1 MNRELIERATHHIL
15 TISQLLKHI
24 GATMT
29 MLTFAL
35 LLLPTTTRA
44 QSPTPLEQQCMT
56 AVQGKVAWNQAG
68 NKTWSEA
75 NLRNLCQ
82 GTTNPSATI
91 SCFQNEIRSHNDWNR
106 AITACKA
113 KPASN
118 QPAATPG
125 AVKLPGTARDIDA
138 KNGVVY
144 VIGSNAV
151 PGGYG
156 LWKLVNAGWVQ
167 VPPGG
172 GVRVA
177 VEPAG
182 TPWVIDNAGI
192 VKRLV
197 GANWVS
203 VATEKKAIDLAFDT
217 GGRLWVILEDGRVM
231 NSWDLKTFKEELGSP
246 KNALRLT
253 ALTYGYMLVTTT
265 AKKDYVALYQSDPP
279 TFVCAGP
286 GGVLRS
292 TRECL
297 SIAAGYIE
305 NVFDTADG
313 TQWAIDSSLAIWK
326 IKAK

>member
-1 MNRELIERATHHIL
+1 MKCEATVMKAWKMVAIV
-15 TISQLLKHI
+15 
-24 GATMT
+24 
-29 MLTFAL
+29 FAIFL
-35 LLLPTTTRA
+35 MQTTASA
-44 QSPTPLEQQCMT
+44 QTVLEKQCYD
-56 AVQGKVAWNQAG
+56 AVRGKVAWNQKG
-68 NKTWSEA
+68 DKTWDEG
-75 NLRNLCQ
+75 NLRALCY

-91 SCFQNEIRSHNDWNR
+91 SCFQNEIRSHNDWSR
-106 AITACKA
+106 ALTACKA

-118 QPAATPG
+118 QPAPNPNPAPNPS

-182 TPWVIDNAGI
+182 TPWVIDNSGV
-192 VKRLV
+192 VKRLA
-197 GANWVS
+197 GANWIP
-203 VATEKKAIDLAFDT
+203 VATEKKAVDIAFDKS
-217 GGRLWVILEDGRVM
+217 GKLWIILEDGRVM
-231 NSWDLKTFKEELGSP
+231 NSWDLKTFKEQLDGP

-253 ALTYGYMLVTTT
+253 ALPGGEMFITT
-265 AKKDYVALYQSDPP
+265 ATKKEYAAYYQSDPLP
-279 TFVCAGP
+279 IASSSGKYAD
-286 GGVLRS
+286 
-292 TRECL
+292 
-297 SIAAGYIE
+297 SIFAAGYIE
-305 NVFDTADG
+305 NVMDTADG
-313 TQWAIDSSLAIWK
+313 TQWAIDSSLSIWK

>member
-1 MNRELIERATHHIL
+1 MKREEPLMKVAMIVLTVLAIFMIQTTAT
-15 TISQLLKHI
+15 
-24 GATMT
+24 
-29 MLTFAL
+29 
-35 LLLPTTTRA
+35 A
-44 QSPTPLEQQCMT
+44 QTVLEQQCMT

-68 NKTWSEA
+68 TKTWSDA
-75 NLRNLCQ
+75 NLRYLCQ
-82 GTTNPSATI
+82 GTTNPTATI
-91 SCFQNEIRSHNDWNR
+91 SCFQNEIRTHNDFPR
-106 AITACKA
+106 ALTACKA

-118 QPAATPG
+118 PPAPNPS

-177 VEPAG
+177 VTPAG
-182 TPWVIDNAGI
+182 IPWVIDNAGV
-192 VKRLV
+192 VKRLA
-197 GANWVS
+197 GATWMP

-231 NSWDLKTFKEELGSP
+231 GSWDLKTFKEEIGSP
-246 KNALRLT
+246 KNAWRIMALPDVLMLITT
-253 ALTYGYMLVTTT
+253 A
-265 AKKDYVALYQSDPP
+265 AKKDYVALFQSDPP
-279 TFVCAGP
+279 NVSCAGP
-286 GGVLRS
+286 GSVPLPL
-292 TRECL
+292 RECF

-305 NVFDTADG
+305 NAFDTADK
-313 TQWAIDSSLAIWK
+313 TQWAIDSSFAIWK

>member
-1 MNRELIERATHHIL
+1 MKCEETLMKVAMIAITILATFMI
-15 TISQLLKHI
+15 
-24 GATMT
+24 
-29 MLTFAL
+29 
-35 LLLPTTTRA
+35 PTTATA
-44 QSPTPLEQQCMT
+44 QTALEQQCMT
-56 AVQGKVAWNQAG
+56 ALQGKVAWNQTG
-68 NKTWSEA
+68 TRTWSDA
-75 NLRNLCQ
+75 NMRNLCQ
-82 GTTNPSATI
+82 GTTNASATV
-91 SCFQNEIRSHNDWNR
+91 SCFQNEIRTHNDWSRGIN
-106 AITACKA
+106 ACKA

-118 QPAATPG
+118 SPTPNPNPAPNPS

-177 VEPAG
+177 VTPAG
-182 TPWVIDNAGI
+182 IPWVVDSAGV
-192 VKRLV
+192 VKQLV
-197 GANWVS
+197 GANWS
-203 VATEKKAIDLAFDT
+203 PVATEKKAVDLAFDKS
-217 GGRLWVILEDGRVM
+217 GKLWVVLEDGRVM
-231 NSWDLKTFKEELGSP
+231 NSWDMKTFKEEHGSP

-253 ALTYGYMLVTTT
+253 ALTYELMLITTT
-265 AKKDYVALYQSDPP
+265 TKKDYVALYQSDPP
-279 TFVCAGP
+279 NMVCAGP

-292 TRECL
+292 TRDCL

-326 IKAK
+326 INAK

>member
-1 MNRELIERATHHIL
+1 MKCKATLMKVAMIA
-15 TISQLLKHI
+15 ISVL
-24 GATMT
+24 AT
-29 MLTFAL
+29 FII
-35 LLLPTTTRA
+35 PTTATA
-44 QSPTPLEQQCMT
+44 QTALEQQCMT
-56 AVQGKVAWNQAG
+56 ALQGKVAWNQAG
-68 NKTWSEA
+68 SKNWSDT

-91 SCFQNEIRSHNDWNR
+91 SCFQTQIRTHNDWNR
-106 AITACKA
+106 ALTACKA

-118 QPAATPG
+118 PPAPNPNPNPASKLS

-172 GVRVA
+172 GMRVA
-177 VEPAG
+177 VTPAG
-182 TPWVIDNAGI
+182 IPWVIDNAGV
-192 VKRLV
+192 VKRLA
-197 GANWVS
+197 GATWMPI
-203 VATEKKAIDLAFDT
+203 ATEKKAIDLAFDT

-231 NSWDLKTFKEELGSP
+231 SSWDMETFKEEIGSP
-246 KNALRLT
+246 KNALRIMALPDVLVLITT
-253 ALTYGYMLVTTT
+253 A
-265 AKKDYVALYQSDPP
+265 AKKDYVALFQSDPP
-279 TFVCAGP
+279 NVSCAGP
-286 GGVLRS
+286 GSVPLPL
-292 TRECL
+292 RECL

-305 NVFDTADG
+305 NAFDTADK

>member
-1 MNRELIERATHHIL
+1 MKREETVMNTWKMAVIVFAIFMIQTTAT
-15 TISQLLKHI
+15 
-24 GATMT
+24 
-29 MLTFAL
+29 
-35 LLLPTTTRA
+35 A
-44 QSPTPLEQQCMT
+44 QTALEQQCMT
-56 AVQGKVAWNQAG
+56 ALQGKVAWNQKG
-68 NKTWSEA
+68 DKTWSDT

-91 SCFQNEIRSHNDWNR
+91 SCFQTEIRSHNDWSR
-106 AITACKA
+106 ALTACKA
-113 KPASN
+113 KPAAN
-118 QPAATPG
+118 PPAPNPNPAPNPS

-151 PGGYG
+151 SGGYG

-177 VEPAG
+177 VTPAG
-182 TPWVIDNAGI
+182 IPWVVDSAGV
-192 VKRLV
+192 VKQLV
-197 GANWVS
+197 GANWS
-203 VATEKKAIDLAFDT
+203 PVATEKKAIDLAFDKQ
-217 GGRLWVILEDGRVM
+217 GYLWVVLEDGRVM

-253 ALTYGYMLVTTT
+253 ALTYGYMLVTTAT
-265 AKKDYVALYQSDPP
+265 KKDHVALYQSDPP
-279 TFVCAGP
+279 TFACAGP

-297 SIAAGYIE
+297 SIAAGYVE